1 MWVYKGGVM
10 DRWKKGFLAEIIL
23 FFILINLNESI
34 ILAFIS
40 IFLHEISHI
49 VVAKRNGCK
58 FNNFKIHIYGTSAE
72 FINIEELSKK
82 EKIQIYLAGPFMNL
96 VIICIF
102 FFISLITNN
111 NIVSKMINI
120 NLNLLFFNIL
130 PAYPLDGSR
139 ILEIILSSKILFKE
153 VIDIISKISYMIAF
167 GLIAISL
174 IIFMYNDGINISLII
189 AAIII
194 CLITKSE
201 KKSAMYILM
210 GNIFIKRNKLLR
222 NNYIENKSISV
233 YYKIGLVNVMA
244 IIDKNRFN
252 SFYVLDDDLRLLFIM
267 YEDELIE
274 ALKLYGNIT
283 LEEYFNIKNKNSN

>member
-1 MWVYKGGVM
+1 M
-10 DRWKKGFLAEIIL
+10 DRWKKSVLAEIIL
-23 FFILINLNESI
+23 FFILLSLNKSI

-49 VVAKRNGCK
+49 VIAKKNGCK

-72 FINIEELSKK
+72 FINIDELSKR
-82 EKIQIYLAGPFMNL
+82 EKIQIYLAGPCMNL
-96 VIICIF
+96 AVACIF
-102 FFISLITNN
+102 FFVGLIINN
-111 NIVSKMINI
+111 SIVDKMINI
-120 NLNLLFFNIL
+120 NLSLLFFNIL

-139 ILEIILSSKILFKE
+139 VLEIILSEKILYKE
-153 VIDIISKISYMIAF
+153 VTDIISKISYMIAL
-167 GLIAISL
+167 GLITISL
-174 IIFMYNDGINISLII
+174 VIFIYNKGINISLII

-194 CLITKSE
+194 YLITRSE

-210 GNIFIKRNKLLR
+210 GNIFVKRNKLLR
-222 NNYIENKSISV
+222 NKYIENKSISV
-233 YYKIGLVNVMA
+233 YYKLGLANVMA

-267 YEDELIE
+267 HEDELIE

-283 LEEYFNIKNKNSN
+283 LEEYFYIRNEALN

>member
-23 FFILINLNESI
+23 FFILINLNKSI

-233 YYKIGLVNVMA
+233 YYKMGLVNVMA

>member
-1 MWVYKGGVM
+1 M

-233 YYKIGLVNVMA
+233 YYKMCLVNVMA

>member
-1 MWVYKGGVM
+1 M
-10 DRWKKGFLAEIIL
+10 DRWKKSVLAEIIL
-23 FFILINLNESI
+23 FFILLSLNKSI

-49 VVAKRNGCK
+49 VIAKKNGCK

-72 FINIEELSKK
+72 FINIDELSKR
-82 EKIQIYLAGPFMNL
+82 EKIQIYLAGPCMNL
-96 VIICIF
+96 AVACIF
-102 FFISLITNN
+102 FFVGLIINN
-111 NIVSKMINI
+111 SIVDKMINI
-120 NLNLLFFNIL
+120 NLSLLFFNIL

-139 ILEIILSSKILFKE
+139 VLEIILSEKILYKE
-153 VIDIISKISYMIAF
+153 VTDIISKISYMIAI
-167 GLIAISL
+167 GLITISL
-174 IIFMYNDGINISLII
+174 VIFIYNKGINISLII

-194 CLITKSE
+194 YLITKSE

-210 GNIFIKRNKLLR
+210 GNIFVKRNKLLR
-222 NNYIENKSISV
+222 NKYIENKSISV
-233 YYKIGLVNVMA
+233 YYKLGLANVMA

-267 YEDELIE
+267 HEDELIE

-283 LEEYFNIKNKNSN
+283 LEEYFYRRDKA